1 MKRFNREISVFN
13 MSMLDV
19 ITGALG
25 AFLMI
30 MIILLPHYKRDTSE
44 LLAEIRD
51 QEARIAALESDA
63 SAAQLALADARAEVT
78 EAENRAEA
86 AEERAE
92 AAAAEREAEQAARA
106 EAERRADAAD
116 AELAEAERRADAADA
131 ELAVAERRARE
142 SEAESDRLRAR
153 LDKTFL
159 VVLTQW
165 QTDAQ
170 DVDMHVVDPSGAHFY
185 FGRRTVDGRRGE
197 LSEDQTDGPGIEVW
211 QIEEADPGE
220 YRVYVKLYSRAGNPA
235 NPSVRGR
242 VYFRDGRGELRDMV
256 LRVEDQDVE
265 TSGLAVEQ
273 LMATITVG
281 ADGSVSIR

>member
-30 MIILLPHYKRDTSE
+30 MIILLPHYKRDTSD
-44 LLAEIRD
+44 LLAEIRE

-63 SAAQLALADARAEVT
+63 SAAQLALANARAELT

-86 AEERAE
+86 AEARAQ

-131 ELAVAERRARE
+131 ELAEAERRARE

-185 FGRRTVDGRRGE
+185 FGRNTVDGRRGE
-197 LSEDQTDGPGIEVW
+197 LSEDQTSGPGIEVW

-220 YRVYVKLYSRAGNPA
+220 YRVYVKLYSRSGNPA

-256 LRVEDQDVE
+256 LSVEDQNVE
-265 TSGLAVEQ
+265 TSGLAMEQ

>member
-30 MIILLPHYKRDTSE
+30 MIILLPHYRRDTSE

-92 AAAAEREAEQAARA
+92 AAAAEREAAQAARA
-106 EAERRADAAD
+106 EAERRADTAD
-116 AELAEAERRADAADA
+116 AELAE
-131 ELAVAERRARE
+131 AERRARE
-142 SEAESDRLRAR
+142 SEAESDRLRER

-265 TSGLAVEQ
+265 TSGLAMEQ

>member
-78 EAENRAEA
+78 EAQNRAEA

-92 AAAAEREAEQAARA
+92 AAAAEREAAEAARA
-106 EAERRADAAD
+106 EAERRADTAD
-116 AELAEAERRADAADA
+116 AELAE
-131 ELAVAERRARE
+131 AERRARE
-142 SEAESDRLRAR
+142 SEAESDRLRER

-185 FGRRTVDGRRGE
+185 FGRNTVDGRRGE
-197 LSEDQTDGPGIEVW
+197 LSEDQTSGPGIEVW

-235 NPSVRGR
+235 NPNVRGR

>member
-1 MKRFNREISVFN
+1 MKRLNREISVFN

-30 MIILLPHYKRDTSE
+30 MIILLPHYRRETPD

-51 QEARIAALESDA
+51 QEARIAALESEA
-63 SAAQLALADARAEVT
+63 SAAQLALAEARAELT
-78 EAENRAEA
+78 DAENRAEA
-86 AEERAE
+86 AEARAE
-92 AAAAEREAEQAARA
+92 AAAAERDAERVARA

-116 AELAEAERRADAADA
+116 AELAD
-131 ELAVAERRARE
+131 AERRARE
-142 SEAESDRLRAR
+142 SEAESDRLRER

-159 VVLTQW
+159 VVLAQW
-165 QTDAQ
+165 QTNAQ

-185 FGRRTVDGRRGE
+185 FGRNTVDGRRGE
-197 LSEDQTDGPGIEVW
+197 LSEDQTSGPGIEVW

-220 YRVYVKLYSRAGNPA
+220 YRVYVKLYSRHENPA

-242 VYFRDGRGELRDMV
+242 VYFRDGRGDLRDIV

-265 TSGLAVEQ
+265 TSGLAMEQ

>member
-1 MKRFNREISVFN
+1 VKRLNREISVFN

-30 MIILLPHYKRDTSE
+30 MIILFPHYNRDTSE
-44 LLAEIRD
+44 LLAEIQE
-51 QEARIAALESDA
+51 QEARIAALESEA
-63 SAAQLALADARAEVT
+63 NAAQLALADARAEVT
-78 EAENRAEA
+78 EAERRAEA
-86 AEERAE
+86 AEELAEE
-92 AAAAEREAEQAARA
+92 AAADLEAAVAARA
-106 EAERRADAAD
+106 EAERRANTAD
-116 AELAEAERRADAADA
+116 AELAEAERRA
-131 ELAVAERRARE
+131 RE
-142 SEAESDRLRAR
+142 SETERDRLRER

-159 VVLTQW
+159 VVLIQW

-170 DVDMHVVDPSGAHFY
+170 DVDMHVVDPSGAHFN
-185 FGRRTVDGRRGE
+185 FGRSTVDGRRGE
-197 LSEDQTDGPGIEVW
+197 LSEDQTGGPGIEVW

-220 YRVYVKLYSRAGNPA
+220 YRVYVKLYSRHGNPA

-242 VYFRDGRGELRDMV
+242 VYFRDGRGDLRDMV

-265 TSGLAVEQ
+265 VSGLLMEQ
-273 LMATITVG
+273 LMATIMVG

>member
-19 ITGALG
+19 MTGALG

-30 MIILLPHYKRDTSE
+30 MIILLPHYRRETPE
-44 LLAEIRD
+44 LLSEIRD
-51 QEARIAALESDA
+51 QEARISALEADV
-63 SAAQLALADARAEVT
+63 SAAQAALAEARAELT
-78 EAENRAEA
+78 EAENRA
-86 AEERAE
+86 
-92 AAAAEREAEQAARA
+92 AAAEARAQAAEAERDAERAARV
-106 EAERRADAAD
+106 EAERRADAAE
-116 AELAEAERRADAADA
+116 AQLAD
-131 ELAVAERRARE
+131 AERRARE
-142 SEAESDRLRAR
+142 SETERDRLRER

-159 VVLTQW
+159 VVLSQW

-170 DVDMHVVDPSGAHFY
+170 DVDMHVVDPTGAHFY
-185 FGRRTVDGRRGE
+185 FGQKTVAGRRGE
-197 LSEDQTDGPGIEVW
+197 LSEDQTSGPGIEVW

-220 YRVYVKLYSRAGNPA
+220 YRVYVKLYSRSGNPA

-242 VYFRDGRGELRDMV
+242 VYYRDGRGELRDMV
-256 LRVEDQDVE
+256 LSVEDQNTE
-265 TSGLAVEQ
+265 TSGLAREQ

>member
-1 MKRFNREISVFN
+1 MKRFNLEISVFN

-78 EAENRAEA
+78 EAQNRAEA

-92 AAAAEREAEQAARA
+92 AAAAEREAAEAARA
-106 EAERRADAAD
+106 EAERRADTAD
-116 AELAEAERRADAADA
+116 AELAE
-131 ELAVAERRARE
+131 AERRARE
-142 SEAESDRLRAR
+142 SEAESDRLRER

>member
-92 AAAAEREAEQAARA
+92 AAAAEREAAQAARA
-106 EAERRADAAD
+106 EAERRADTAD
-116 AELAEAERRADAADA
+116 AELAE
-131 ELAVAERRARE
+131 AERRARE
-142 SEAESDRLRAR
+142 SEAESDRLRER

>member
-1 MKRFNREISVFN
+1 MKRLNREISVFN

-30 MIILLPHYKRDTSE
+30 MIILLPHYNRDSSE
-44 LLAEIRD
+44 LLSDIREL
-51 QEARIAALESDA
+51 EARIVVLETDA
-63 SAAQLALADARAEVT
+63 IVAELALADARAEVT
-78 EAENRAEA
+78 EAQNRAEA

-92 AAAAEREAEQAARA
+92 AAEVERDAAEAALAEAEGRADAADAERAEAERRVDAADAERA
-106 EAERRADAAD
+106 EAERRAG
-116 AELAEAERRADAADA
+116 
-131 ELAVAERRARE
+131 E
-142 SEAESDRLRAR
+142 SERERDRLQER

-170 DVDMHVVDPSGAHFY
+170 DVDMHVVDPSGGHFY
-185 FGRRTVDGRRGE
+185 YGRRTVDERSGE

-220 YRVYVKLYSRAGNPA
+220 YRVYVKLYSRSGNSA

-242 VYFRDGRGELRDMV
+242 VYFRDGRGDLRDMV
-256 LRVEDQDVE
+256 LRVEDQNTE
-265 TSGLAVEQ
+265 TSSLATEQ
-273 LMATITVG
+273 LMGTITVG
-281 ADGSVSIR
+281 ADGSVTIR